1 MHNGEY
7 AECPHCGKIAFGHSE
22 IEEEFGYRYNGTVP
36 QSWCRQCR
44 ATERREKTVVIHCV
58 NGTVKRIAVLD
69 LIAHAKTINITT
81 D

>member
-1 MHNGEY
+1 MPNGEY

-44 ATERREKTVVIHCV
+44 ATERREKNCGYTLCQWHGEADCSSRFDCPC
-58 NGTVKRIAVLD
+58 KD
-69 LIAHAKTINITT
+69 

>member
-1 MHNGEY
+1 MQNARI
-7 AECPHCGKIAFGHSE
+7 AEKSHSVTAKLKKNLAIGIME
-22 IEEEFGYRYNGTVP
+22 PFHSRGAGNAEQLKEEK
-36 QSWCRQCR
+36 
-44 ATERREKTVVIHCV
+44 KTVVIHCV

>member
-1 MHNGEY
+1 MQNARI
-7 AECPHCGKIAFGHSE
+7 AEKSHSVTVKLKKNLAIGIME
-22 IEEEFGYRYNGTVP
+22 PFHSRGAGNAEQLNEEK
-36 QSWCRQCR
+36 
-44 ATERREKTVVIHCV
+44 KTVVIHCV

>member
-1 MHNGEY
+1 MEPFHSRGAGN
-7 AECPHCGKIAFGHSE
+7 AEQLK
-22 IEEEFGYRYNGTVP
+22 EEK
-36 QSWCRQCR
+36 
-44 ATERREKTVVIHCV
+44 KTVVIHCV

>member
-1 MHNGEY
+1 MQNARI
-7 AECPHCGKIAFGHSE
+7 AEKSHSVTVKLKKNLAIGIME
-22 IEEEFGYRYNGTVP
+22 PFHSRGAGNAEQLKEE
-36 QSWCRQCR
+36 
-44 ATERREKTVVIHCV
+44 TVVIHCV